1 MSNLKNE
8 IGQSSKIRVCIVAP
22 SLDILGGQSRQAA
35 LLLAGLRDEPTLE
48 VDFIPHNPRL
58 PGVLRKLQSIKYVRT
73 VVTTLLYF
81 AIVVI
86 RLPRYDVVHLFSAS
100 YYSYLLSVMPVILI
114 AKAYGK
120 PVILHYHSGEAE
132 DHLEHWPR
140 TTVPIMR
147 LTGTIVVPSNYLV
160 GVFARFGLQ
169 GQVISNI
176 VDLAR
181 FRFRDR
187 APLHPVFL
195 SSRLLEPLYN
205 VGCILRAFASIQS
218 RYPQASLTIAADG
231 SLRSHLEQ
239 LASDLGLLHT
249 EFIGR
254 VPFEAMPDLYD
265 AADIYLNASD
275 IDNTPGSILECFAA
289 GLLVVTTE
297 AGGIPYIL
305 EHEKTGLM
313 VKCGD
318 HEALATSAIRLLGD
332 PVLAARLALNARES
346 VLSFTRAAVCKEWLS
361 LYRKITPPKIIPRGL
376 VSARSYEAITH
387 GRCSAKLRAK
397 DECS

>member
-8 IGQSSKIRVCIVAP
+8 IRQSSRIRVCIVAP
-22 SLDILGGQSRQAA
+22 SLEILGGQSRQAA

-58 PGVLRKLQSIKYVRT
+58 PGAFRQLQTIKYVRT

-81 AIVVI
+81 AIIII
-86 RLPRYDVVHLFSAS
+86 RVPRYDVVHLFSAS
-100 YYSYLLSVMPVILI
+100 YYSYLLSVMPVILM
-114 AKAYGK
+114 AKMFGK
-120 PVILHYHSGEAE
+120 PIILNYRSGEAE
-132 DHLEHWPR
+132 DHLEQWPR

-147 LTGTIVVPSNYLV
+147 LTDAIVVPSNYLV
-160 GVFARFGLQ
+160 QVFARFGLQ
-169 GQVISNI
+169 AHVISNI

-181 FRFRDR
+181 LRFRDR
-187 APLHPVFL
+187 APLRPAFL

-205 VGCILRAFASIQS
+205 VGCILRAFASIQ
-218 RYPQASLTIAADG
+218 RCYPEASLTIAADG
-231 SLRSHLEQ
+231 SLRSELEQ
-239 LASDLGLLHT
+239 FANDLGLRHAR
-249 EFIGR
+249 FIGR

-265 AADIYLNASD
+265 AADIYLNAND
-275 IDNTPGSILECFAA
+275 IDNTPVSILESFAA

-305 EHEKTGLM
+305 EHQRTGLM

-318 HEALATSAIRLLGD
+318 HEALAASAIRLLED
-332 PVLAARLALNARES
+332 PALTVKLARNARES

-361 LYRKITPPKIIPRGL
+361 LYRKLTAQKVARRGL
-376 VSARSYEAITH
+376 VSEKSYEAIARV
-387 GRCSAKLRAK
+387 GARKNRG
-397 DECS
+397 

>member
-147 LTGTIVVPSNYLV
+147 LTHTIVVPSNYLIV
-160 GVFARFGLQ
+160 VFARFGLQ
-169 GQVISNI
+169 AQVISNI
-176 VDLAR
+176 VDPR
-181 FRFRDR
+181 FRFKDR
-187 APLHPVFL
+187 APLHPAFL

-205 VGCILRAFASIQS
+205 VGCALRAFASIQKS
-218 RYPQASLTIAADG
+218 YPEATLTIAADG
-231 SLRSHLEQ
+231 SMRSYLEQ
-239 LASDLGLLHT
+239 LASDLGLRHT
-249 EFIGR
+249 RFIGR
-254 VPFEAMPDLYD
+254 VPFEVMPDLYD
-265 AADIYLNASD
+265 AADIYLNAND
-275 IDNTPGSILECFAA
+275 IDNTPVSILECFAA
-289 GLLVVTTE
+289 GLLVVTTK

-305 EHEKTGLM
+305 EHERTGLM
-313 VKCGD
+313 VTCGY
-318 HEALATSAIRLLGD
+318 HEALAASAIRLLGD

-346 VLSFTRAAVCKEWLS
+346 VLSFTGAAVCKEWLS
-361 LYRKITPPKIIPRGL
+361 LYRKLTAQKVARRAL
-376 VSARSYEAITH
+376 VSEKSYEAIASV
-387 GRCSAKLRAK
+387 GARKNRG
-397 DECS
+397 

>member
-8 IGQSSKIRVCIVAP
+8 IGQSSRIRVCIVAP

-58 PGVLRKLQSIKYVRT
+58 PGVLRKLQTIKYVRT
-73 VVTTLLYF
+73 LATTLCYWGMLLVR
-81 AIVVI
+81 ISK
-86 RLPRYDVVHLFSAS
+86 YDVIHLFSAA

-147 LTGTIVVPSNYLV
+147 LTDTIVVPSNYLI
-160 GVFARFGLQ
+160 GVFERFGLQ
-169 GQVISNI
+169 ACVISNI

-187 APLHPVFL
+187 DPLRPVFL

-205 VGCILRAFASIQS
+205 VGCILRAFASIQ
-218 RYPQASLTIAADG
+218 RSLP
-231 SLRSHLEQ
+231 RS
-239 LASDLGLLHT
+239 
-249 EFIGR
+249 
-254 VPFEAMPDLYD
+254 
-265 AADIYLNASD
+265 
-275 IDNTPGSILECFAA
+275 
-289 GLLVVTTE
+289 
-297 AGGIPYIL
+297 
-305 EHEKTGLM
+305 
-313 VKCGD
+313 
-318 HEALATSAIRLLGD
+318 
-332 PVLAARLALNARES
+332 ES
-346 VLSFTRAAVCKEWLS
+346 HDR
-361 LYRKITPPKIIPRGL
+361 R
-376 VSARSYEAITH
+376 
-387 GRCSAKLRAK
+387 
-397 DECS
+397 

>member
-8 IGQSSKIRVCIVAP
+8 IGQSSRIRVCIVAP
-22 SLDILGGQSRQAA
+22 SLDVLGGQSRQAA
-35 LLLAGLRDEPTLE
+35 QLLDGLRDEPTVK
-48 VDFIPHNPRL
+48 VDFIAHNPPL
-58 PGVLRKLQSIKYVRT
+58 PSVLRKLQTIKYVRSLIA
-73 VVTTLLYF
+73 TLRYCGMLLVQ
-81 AIVVI
+81 I
-86 RLPRYDVVHLFSAS
+86 PRYDVIHVFSAA
-100 YYSYLLSVMPVILI
+100 YYSYLLWVLTAILI
-114 AKAYGK
+114 ARMYGK
-120 PVILHYHSGEAE
+120 HSILHYHSGEAE
-132 DHLEHWPR
+132 DHLEHWPL

-147 LTGTIVVPSNYLV
+147 LAETIVVPSNYLV
-160 GVFARFGLQ
+160 GVFARFGLEAH
-169 GQVISNI
+169 VISNI
-176 VDLAR
+176 VELAR

-187 APLHPVFL
+187 NPLRPVFL

-205 VGCILRAFASIQS
+205 VGCILRAFASIQR

-239 LASDLGLLHT
+239 LASDLGLRHT

-265 AADIYLNASD
+265 AADIYLNGND
-275 IDNTPGSILECFAA
+275 IDNTPVSILESFAS

-313 VKCGD
+313 VQCGD
-318 HEALATSAIRLLGD
+318 HEALAASAIRLLED
-332 PVLAARLALNARES
+332 PALTAKLACNARES
-346 VLSFTRAAVCKEWLS
+346 VTSFTQAAVCKEWLS
-361 LYRKITPPKIIPRGL
+361 LYRKITHLKIVPRGL
-376 VSARSYEAITH
+376 VSPRSYETITH

-397 DECS
+397 DECL

>member
-8 IGQSSKIRVCIVAP
+8 TGQSSRIRVCIVAP
-22 SLDILGGQSRQAA
+22 SLDVLGGQSRQAA
-35 LLLAGLRDEPTLE
+35 QLLDGLRDEPTVT
-48 VDFIPHNPRL
+48 VDFIPHNPVL
-58 PGVLRKLQSIKYVRT
+58 PKLQTIKYVRT
-73 VVTTLLYF
+73 LVATLRYCGMLLVQ
-81 AIVVI
+81 I
-86 RLPRYDVVHLFSAS
+86 PRYDVIHVFSAA
-100 YYSYLLSVMPVILI
+100 YYSYLLWVMPAILI
-114 AKAYGK
+114 ARMYGK
-120 PVILHYHSGEAE
+120 HPILHYHSGEAE
-132 DHLEHWPR
+132 DHLEHWPL

-147 LTGTIVVPSNYLV
+147 LAEAIVVPSNFLV
-160 GVFARFGLQ
+160 GVFARFGLEAH
-169 GQVISNI
+169 VISNI
-176 VDLAR
+176 VELAR

-187 APLHPVFL
+187 NPLRPVFL

-205 VGCILRAFASIQS
+205 VGCILRAFASIQ
-218 RYPQASLTIAADG
+218 RRHPQASLTIAADG

-265 AADIYLNASD
+265 AADIYLNGND
-275 IDNTPGSILECFAA
+275 IDNTPVSILESFAS

-313 VKCGD
+313 VQCGD
-318 HEALATSAIRLLGD
+318 HEALAASAIRLLED
-332 PVLAARLALNARES
+332 PALTAKLACNARES
-346 VLSFTRAAVCKEWLS
+346 VTSFTQAAVCKEWLS
-361 LYRKITPPKIIPRGL
+361 LYRKITHPKIIPRGL
-376 VSARSYEAITH
+376 VSPRSYETITH

-397 DECS
+397 DECL